1 MLVCKAELCSAT
13 VDEFMKQGAVHD
25 YYFITETG
33 DSCAV
38 QALMPCADV
47 AEAGELMYV
56 FVLAERAPVLR
67 RASEVVTL
75 VLMRDGKAQ
84 RKEARDVSP
93 EEAADIFDRARL
105 LAIAYQRKASVS
117 NSAAPAAYGAA
128 YDQAFSFWSL
138 VQGALTHAVERV
150 AGMGDVNLPKPRV

>member
-1 MLVCKAELCSAT
+1 MVIHKAEVCTGT
-13 VDEFMKQGAVHD
+13 VAEFAKQGVVDD
-25 YYFITETG
+25 YYFITAAGNRCEIR
-33 DSCAV
+33 
-38 QALMPCADV
+38 ALKPCTYV
-47 AEAGELMYV
+47 PESGEQMYV
-56 FVLAERAPVLR
+56 FVLAGAAPVLR

-105 LAIAYQRKASVS
+105 LAIAYQRQVSVS
-117 NSAAPAAYGAA
+117 NSAAPATYGAA